1 MNAAA
6 NSGKATVEPMNEKS
20 YQFKMWLN
28 VIYDLA
34 KLALKISPLQET
46 RSPVTPNSSL
56 LQRFLSR
63 VNLKPGAE
71 ESITWG
77 SKFLITAEDPVI
89 CGPSSLTAAE
99 DQVTGNPKFLAA
111 REDLVSGGS
120 AFLIDSEGVVPV
132 TE

>member
-1 MNAAA
+1 MHLVIIPEPNMYVQLFLLACVI
-6 NSGKATVEPMNEKS
+6 KAFIKHEN
-20 YQFKMWLN
+20 
-28 VIYDLA
+28 
-34 KLALKISPLQET
+34 ET